1 MIIKKFQG
9 KTKEEALESARK
21 ELGEGIVEMNVKAIK
36 AKGIMSLFRGTRFEV
51 TVAKEEEN
59 EKYSAS
65 APSEIQ
71 KDGVAVS
78 LSQGAAAGN
87 GSSGK
92 IIPMKQ
98 PEKKEDAAEDS
109 KVAKDAMSSRD
120 AMASGDVIAVG
131 QAVAD
136 ALAAFPKQDAAK
148 ADGERARGKS
158 ETKATEPTKEN
169 LRGNGLEE
177 KLDNLQNLIEKQ
189 LSQQENKP
197 QADETKN
204 TETVK
209 KEESTER
216 VNFLKLLYSKM
227 TDNEINEKYAK
238 EIIEEIDRNCKADVT
253 MDFMLSEI
261 YQRMILKLGKPYV
274 MEEDEKTPK
283 VVFFVGPTGVG
294 KTTTIAK
301 IASSFRVEHKKK
313 VALLTADTYRI
324 AAAEQL
330 RTYANILEVP
340 FRVVY
345 TAKEIA
351 DAVEDFKEYDY
362 ILVDT
367 TGHSPNNE
375 AQCES
380 MSDLIHSVDANASKE
395 VFLVLSA
402 STKYR
407 DLMRTADIYKEI
419 TDYKLIFTKLDETTT
434 LGDIYNLKIYTGAT
448 LSYVTCGQNVP
459 DDIEYF
465 NPQSTVK
472 QLLGGRR

>member
-36 AKGIMSLFRGTRFEV
+36 AKGIMSLFKGTRFEV

-59 EKYSAS
+59 EKYSAA

-87 GSSGK
+87 SSSGK

-98 PEKKEDAAEDS
+98 PEKKEAAAEDT
-109 KVAKDAMSSRD
+109 
-120 AMASGDVIAVG
+120 MASNNALAVG

-136 ALAAFPKQDAAK
+136 ALAAFPKQEPAK
-148 ADGERARGKS
+148 ADAEKARGKG
-158 ETKATEPTKEN
+158 ETRVNEPTKEN

-197 QADETKN
+197 QAEESKG
-204 TETVK
+204 TEAVK

-227 TDNEINEKYAK
+227 TDNEINEKYAR

-261 YQRMILKLGKPYV
+261 YQRMILKFGKPYV

-434 LGDIYNLKIYTGAT
+434 LGDIYNLKLYTGAT

>member
-9 KTKEEALESARK
+9 KTKEEALENAKK
-21 ELGEGIVEMNVKAIK
+21 ELGDGLVEMNVKTIK
-36 AKGIMSLFRGTRFEV
+36 AKGFLGMFKGTKIEV

-59 EKYSAS
+59 EKYTAQGEQTG
-65 APSEIQ
+65 EIQ
-71 KDGVAVS
+71 KDGVAMS
-78 LSQGAAAGN
+78 LSQTGVPK
-87 GSSGK
+87 S
-92 IIPMKQ
+92 Q
-98 PEKKEDAAEDS
+98 PEGKNDAKKESDAAS
-109 KVAKDAMSSRD
+109 
-120 AMASGDVIAVG
+120 VG

-136 ALAAFPKQDAAK
+136 ILSAFPQT
-148 ADGERARGKS
+148 S
-158 ETKATEPTKEN
+158 EPSKTKAASAYSGKDSKEDGKTN
-169 LRGNGLEE
+169 ELEE

-189 LSQQENKP
+189 LSQQESKL
-197 QADETKN
+197 QSDETK
-204 TETVK
+204 TDEGEK
-209 KEESTER
+209 KEENKER
-216 VNFLKLLYSKM
+216 VNFLRLLYNKM
-227 TDNEINEKYAK
+227 IDNEINEKYAN
-238 EIIEEIDRNCKADVT
+238 EIIDEIDKNCKADVT

-274 MEEDEKTPK
+274 MEESEKNPR
-283 VVFFVGPTGVG
+283 VIFFVGPTGVG

-345 TAKEIA
+345 TAGEIA
-351 DAVEDFKEYDY
+351 GAVEDFRDYDY

-380 MSDLIHSVDANASKE
+380 MSDLINSVNTTATKE

-407 DLMRTADIYKEI
+407 DLMKIADTYKEI
-419 TDYKLIFTKLDETTT
+419 ADYKLIFTKLDETST
-434 LGDIYNLKIYTGAT
+434 LGNIYNLKLYTGAA
-448 LSYVTCGQNVP
+448 LSYITCGQNVP

-465 NPQSTVK
+465 NPQATVK

>member
-9 KTKEEALESARK
+9 KTKEEALECAKK
-21 ELGEGIVEMNVKAIK
+21 ELGEGIVEMNVKTVK
-36 AKGIMSLFRGTRFEV
+36 AKGLLGIFKGPKIEV

-59 EKYSAS
+59 ERY
-65 APSEIQ
+65 
-71 KDGVAVS
+71 GVAQAKTSVNIAVS
-78 LSQGAAAGN
+78 DETMNKANDVTGADTGQN
-87 GSSGK
+87 N
-92 IIPMKQ
+92 IVQIKQ
-98 PEKKEDAAEDS
+98 PVK
-109 KVAKDAMSSRD
+109 
-120 AMASGDVIAVG
+120 MASGQGVENIG

-136 ALAAFPKQDAAK
+136 VIASFPQTNSEIKSPK
-148 ADGERARGKS
+148 NNKISNEVKS
-158 ETKATEPTKEN
+158 E
-169 LRGNGLEE
+169 NGLVE
-177 KLDNLQNLIEKQ
+177 KIENIQTLLEKQ
-189 LSQQENKP
+189 LA
-197 QADETKN
+197 QAEEKTEEKTEEKKAEEKVSDEKN
-204 TETVK
+204 
-209 KEESTER
+209 ER
-216 VNFLKLLYSKM
+216 TNFLKLLYNKM
-227 TDNEINEKYAK
+227 IDNEVYEKYAN
-238 EIIEEIDRNCKADVT
+238 EIIEEIDKNCKADVT

-261 YQRMILKLGKPYV
+261 YQKMILKLGKPYV
-274 MEEDEKTPK
+274 MEDNGNGPR
-283 VVFFVGPTGVG
+283 VIFFVGPTGVG

-301 IASSFRVEHKKK
+301 IASSFRVEQRKK

-351 DAVEDFKEYDY
+351 STIEDFREYDY

-375 AQCES
+375 AQCEN
-380 MSDLIHSVDANASKE
+380 MGDLINSVETTATKE

-407 DLMRTADIYKEI
+407 DLMKIADTYKEI
-419 TDYKLIFTKLDETTT
+419 ADYKLIFTKLDETST
-434 LGDIYNLKIYTGAT
+434 LGNIYNLKMYTGAP

-459 DDIEYF
+459 DDIENF
-465 NPQSTVK
+465 NPQATVK